1 MIWLRRLRS
10 MCTWLFRRSAVE
22 RRLNDELQTFVE
34 MSAASRIHDGMPPA
48 EARRLALLELGGLE
62 QAKERVRTD
71 RHGASVDEVA
81 QNVRYGLRAL
91 ARSPG
96 FTAVVV
102 LTLAFGIGANTA
114 IFSIIDSLLL
124 RPLPVREPS
133 QLALLTNEEPDG
145 GQESWTY
152 PIFEQIRERRTAFG
166 GIAAWATA
174 DTAFNLAQGGE
185 MNIVSGLW
193 VSGELFDVLG
203 VPAALGRML
212 SPADDVRG
220 GGVNGPV
227 AVISHGFW
235 QRHFGGAPDV
245 VGRTLTL
252 ERIAF
257 TVVGVTP
264 PGFAGLNVG
273 RAFDVA
279 LPFGAEP
286 LVRGV
291 KDSRLDQWG
300 SWWVSILVR
309 LKAEQTVGQ
318 ATAELRRFQ
327 PAIRDATQTPGV
339 NALERD
345 DYLQEPFV
353 LDPDAA
359 SQSSL
364 RSQYRE
370 PLTVMLV
377 VVGLVLLIACAN
389 IANLLQARASARRHE
404 WSLRLAL
411 GASRARLARQALTES
426 LILSA
431 LGAVAGLLVAHWASR
446 FLVRQLSNDAVSLD
460 LTVDWPVLAFTAGIT
475 IITALVFGLGPAL
488 QASRGAPLTALKDAG
503 RGSSGS
509 GRTRLAGGLVVAQVV
524 LSLVLLVGA
533 GLFLRTFTSLTT
545 VSLGFDSDR
554 VLLAQVTTRRA
565 EVAPQHRLDTFERIR
580 QRVRAV
586 PGVAADGLSLI
597 APLSGRM
604 WCRQVEVSG
613 SAMPKDERNSFASGI
628 GFTSATMTSSEP
640 YTALNAVTPG
650 WMATFG
656 LSVRAGRDIDETD
669 AAGAP
674 RIAVVNEA
682 FVRKFLPG
690 QNAIGHT
697 MRVVLPGG
705 TVARPP
711 REIVGV
717 VTDAVYRNLRE
728 QVLPTAYVPLAQY
741 DADAS
746 DLPPLDIILSVRA
759 ASGHPVQLKKAVADA
774 VTDVNPRLALVFRPL
789 ADQVSRTM
797 VQERLLAMLS
807 GFFGALAVVLAAIGL
822 YGVTSYAVGL
832 RKAEIGV
839 RLALGA
845 TRGGV
850 MRLVL
855 GKVARLV
862 GAGTAI
868 GLVLSLFATR
878 YVKTLL
884 FGLEPSDPM
893 TFVASTIL
901 LGAVSLAA
909 GWIPANRASRLD
921 VAGLLNRN

>member
-1 MIWLRRLRS
+1 

-22 RRLNDELQTFVE
+22 RHLNDELQTFVE
-34 MSAASRIHDGMPPA
+34 MSAAPRIRDGMAPD
-48 EARRLALLELGGLE
+48 EARRLALLELGGME
-62 QAKERVRTD
+62 QAKERVRTG

-81 QNVRYGLRAL
+81 QNVRYGLRGL

-145 GQESWTY
+145 GQQSWTY
-152 PIFEQIRERRTAFG
+152 PIWEQIRERRSAFG
-166 GIAAWATA
+166 GVAAWTTF

-185 MNIVSGLW
+185 MNIVNGLW

-203 VPAALGRML
+203 LPAALGRTF
-212 SPADDVRG
+212 STADDVRG

-227 AVISHGFW
+227 TVISHGFW
-235 QRHFGGAPDV
+235 QRHFGGVQDV

-257 TVVGVTP
+257 TVIGVTP
-264 PGFAGLNVG
+264 PGFVGLNVG

-291 KDSRLDQWG
+291 KDSRLDSRS
-300 SWWVSILVR
+300 SWWLSVLVR
-309 LKAEQTVGQ
+309 LKPEQTVRQ
-318 ATAELRRFQ
+318 ATAELRRLQ
-327 PAIRDATQTPGV
+327 PAIREATQTPGG

-345 DYLQEPFV
+345 DYLKAPFA

-389 IANLLQARASARRHE
+389 IANLLQARASARSHE

-431 LGAVAGLLVAHWASR
+431 LGAVAGLVVAQWASR
-446 FLVRQLSNDAVSLD
+446 FLVRQLSNDAVFLD
-460 LTVDWPVLAFTAGIT
+460 LTVDWRVLAFTTGIT
-475 IITALVFGLGPAL
+475 IMTALVFGLGPAL
-488 QASRGAPLTALKDAG
+488 QASRGVPLTALKAPG
-503 RGSSGS
+503 RGSSGT
-509 GRTRLAGGLVVAQVV
+509 GRTRVAGGLVVAQVV

-533 GLFLRTFTSLTT
+533 GLFLRTFTSLTS
-545 VSLGFDSDR
+545 VSLGFDTDR
-554 VLLAQVTTRRA
+554 VLLSQVSTGRA
-565 EVAPQHRLDTFERIR
+565 DVAPEHRLDTFERIR
-580 QRVRAV
+580 QRVLAAS
-586 PGVAADGLSLI
+586 GVAADGLSLI

-604 WCRQVEVSG
+604 WCRQVIVSG
-613 SAMPKDERNSFASGI
+613 SSTPTEERRTFASGI
-628 GFTSATMTSSEP
+628 GFTSALFPASEP

-656 LSVRAGRDIDETD
+656 LSVRAGRDINEAD
-669 AAGAP
+669 ASGAR
-674 RIAVVNEA
+674 RIAIVNENFA
-682 FVRKFLPG
+682 RKFLPG
-690 QNAIGHT
+690 QSPLGNT
-697 MRVVLPGG
+697 VQVVHPGG
-705 TVARPP
+705 GIVMPP

-717 VTDAVYRNLRE
+717 VSDAVYRNLRE
-728 QVLPTAYVPLAQY
+728 AVLPTVYVPLAQY

-746 DLPPLDIILSVRA
+746 ALPPPDIVLSVRA
-759 ASGHPVQLKKAVADA
+759 AWGHPDQLRKAVADA
-774 VTDVNPRLALVFRPL
+774 VTDVNPRLALTFRPL

-807 GFFGALAVVLAAIGL
+807 AFFGGLAVVLAAIGL

-855 GKVARLV
+855 GNVARLV
-862 GAGTAI
+862 GIGTAI
-868 GLVLSLFATR
+868 GLVLSLFSTR
-878 YVKTLL
+878 YLKALL
-884 FGLEPSDPM
+884 FGLEPNDPM
-893 TFVASTIL
+893 TFVPATIL
-901 LGAVSLAA
+901 LAAVSLAA
-909 GWIPANRASRLD
+909 GWIPAYRASRLD
-921 VAGLLNRN
+921 AAGLLNHS